1 MTRDDIIHKKFSR
14 AFRGYDPAE
23 VDAFLDEIVR
33 ELDKLT
39 QACSLAETRVELAE
53 KKIIKEQEQ
62 QISNSH

>member
-39 QACSLAETRVELAE
+39 QACSLAETRADLAE
-53 KKIIKEQEQ
+53 KKIIKEQERQ
-62 QISNSH
+62 SSNSH

>member
-33 ELDKLT
+33 ELEKLE
-39 QACSLAETRVELAE
+39 QACSLAETRAELAE
-53 KKIIKEQEQ
+53 QKTNKERE
-62 QISNSH
+62 